1 MSWQDYVD
9 KQLVGSG
16 SIKYAAIIG
25 TDGSLWAK
33 SSDFNLSSTEITTLA
48 KNYSNTAHFQS
59 NGITLNNTR
68 FIFLSATDRVLRAKK
83 NKEGLHCIK
92 NKTCIIIGVYE
103 EPITAPQAATVVE
116 KLGEYL
122 YDLSY

>member
-9 KQLVGSG
+9 NQLVGSG
-16 SIKYAAIIG
+16 SVKSAAIIG

-33 SSDFNLSSTEITTLA
+33 SPNFNLSSAEIMTVA
-48 KNYSNTAHFQS
+48 QNYSNMSYFQS
-59 NGITLNNTR
+59 NGITLGGTR

-92 NKTCIIIGVYE
+92 NQTCIIIGVYE
-103 EPITAPQAATVVE
+103 EPVTAPQAATVVE
-116 KLGEYL
+116 KLGDYL
-122 YDLSY
+122 YQLNY